1 MSKKYLVELSE
12 AERGYLQ
19 GLVSKGKVAARKR
32 MHAQI
37 LLKADE
43 GCWGPNWTDARIAE
57 SFGVWVRT
65 VERIR
70 QRLVEEGLEE
80 ALRVRSP
87 GGGRRR
93 KLDGAGEARLIAVA
107 CGAPPEGRR
116 RWTIRL
122 LAERVVELEVV
133 ESIGREAVRTTLKK
147 MNLNLG

>member
-1 MSKKYLVELSE
+1 MPKKYLVELSE
-12 AERGYLQ
+12 AEREYLG
-19 GLVSKGKVAARKR
+19 GLVRKGKTAARKR
-32 MHAQI
+32 LHAQI

-43 GCWGPNWTDARIAE
+43 GGMGPKWTDARVAE

-70 QRLVEEGLEE
+70 QRVVEEGLEE
-80 ALRVRSP
+80 ALRVRSS
-87 GGGRRR
+87 GRKRRR

-107 CGAPPEGRR
+107 CGPPPEGRK

-133 ESIGREAVRTTLKK
+133 ERISREAVRTTLKK
-147 MNLNLG
+147 MNLSLG